1 MVAIDSAL
9 PQAEHQRGNRACLC
23 AQQAGRL
30 HHRSNSK
37 RNASRKA
44 LVANRRSV
52 HFVPMAVASARGL
65 GHAFGAQ
72 DVFSGVTF
80 EIQPRDRVALVGV
93 NGAGKSTLLRI
104 LARIERADRGEMS
117 LPTADRVAYLPQ
129 EVHFNSGLT
138 LEAYLL
144 DAFSTTRQ
152 IEAELRD
159 LEATLET
166 ASTDGEI
173 DRLLARHA
181 TLQQSLEAGDGYAY
195 EHRLHATIAGLGIP
209 VAHLTREV
217 ATFSGGQRT
226 RAALA
231 RILLGG
237 ADLLLLDEPTNHLDI
252 ESTEWLE
259 TYLASAASAVV
270 VVSHD
275 RRFLDAV
282 ATRTWE
288 IADGEFE
295 AYVGNYTQFARQ
307 RAEREARARRDYAA
321 QQAHVARTEAFIRRY
336 KAGVKSRQ
344 ARGRQKLLDRLERIG
359 PPKDP
364 GKLRIA
370 IAATLRAGDI
380 VVATESLGIAPDAPA
395 GAGLRG
401 QSPGMPFVLEAPPH
415 ARSLAPMVVCENAEI
430 SRGDRVAIV
439 GPNGAGKTTLLRV
452 LMGEI
457 VPVRGRAH
465 LGYGVQVGYYAQAH
479 EQLDLGGTVLS
490 GVLSMRAMSETD
502 ARTYLGRFLF
512 TGDDVFKRVASLSG
526 GERSRLA
533 LAQLALS
540 TANVLILDEPTN
552 HLDIYAREALEA
564 VLDQF
569 DGTIIFVSHDR
580 FLIDGLATRIWEV
593 ADGRMVAHEG
603 TWSAIRAARRV
614 SVSTA
619 RAAAAV
625 TVPLPTTSVPPPLD
639 ARGLQ
644 RSIGT
649 SRLNPDGRDL
659 KVARERL
666 VRAAA
671 DLASLESALASVNAS
686 LEAAARTG
694 NHVDLASLGVE
705 HEAVTTQLRVAEE
718 RWLEAQSRLE
728 DIECVIS
735 SA

>member
-1 MVAIDSAL
+1 LFSNARPVSSLTLRHATYTFTDMAL
-9 PQAEHQRGNRACLC
+9 
-23 AQQAGRL
+23 
-30 HHRSNSK
+30 
-37 RNASRKA
+37 
-44 LVANRRSV
+44 
-52 HFVPMAVASARGL
+52 ASARGL

-72 DVFSGVTF
+72 DVFAGVTF
-80 EIQPRDRVALVGV
+80 EIQPRDRIALVGV

-104 LARIERADRGEMS
+104 LARLEHADRGALS
-117 LPTADRVAYLPQ
+117 LPPEDRVAYLPQ
-129 EVHFNSGLT
+129 AVTFSSGLT

-144 DAFSTTRQ
+144 EAFASTRQ
-152 IEAELRD
+152 IETELRD
-159 LEATLET
+159 VEARLQAAT
-166 ASTDGEI
+166 TDVTVEE
-173 DRLLARHA
+173 LLARHA
-181 TLQQSLEAGDGYAY
+181 SLQDSLESGDGYAY
-195 EHRLHATIAGLGIP
+195 EHRVHVTTAGLGIP
-209 VAHLTREV
+209 ESHLTRDLS
-217 ATFSGGQRT
+217 TFSAGQRT

-252 ESTEWLE
+252 EATEWLE
-259 TYLASAASAVV
+259 SYLANAAPSVV

-288 IADGEFE
+288 IADRELE

-307 RAEREARARRDYAA
+307 RAERVARARRDYAT

-336 KAGVKSRQ
+336 RAGVKSRQ
-344 ARGRQKLLDRLERIG
+344 ARGRQKLLDRLERVG
-359 PPKDP
+359 PPRDP
-364 GKLRIA
+364 GKLQIA
-370 IAATLRAGDI
+370 IAATLRAGDV
-380 VVATESLGIAPDAPA
+380 VVATEGLGIAPDAPA
-395 GAGLRG
+395 GSGLRG
-401 QSPGMPFVLEAPPH
+401 QSPGMQFILEAPRH
-415 ARSLAPMVVCENAEI
+415 ARSFTPLVMCANAEI
-430 SRGDRVAIV
+430 ARGDRVAIV

-479 EQLDLGGTVLS
+479 EQLDLSGTVLS
-490 GVLSMRAMSETD
+490 GVLGMRSISETE

-512 TGDDVFKRVASLSG
+512 TGDDVFKRVTALSG

-569 DGTIIFVSHDR
+569 DGTVIFVSHDR

-593 ADGRMVAHEG
+593 ADGQMVAHEG
-603 TWSAIRAARRV
+603 SWSAIRAARKLP
-614 SVSTA
+614 TPLA
-619 RAAAAV
+619 RA
-625 TVPLPTTSVPPPLD
+625 TVPAVPPSPPTNVSLQVQATNLRKSSAGSRTSPD
-639 ARGLQ
+639 ARE
-644 RSIGT
+644 
-649 SRLNPDGRDL
+649 L

-666 VRAAA
+666 GRAAA
-671 DLASLESALASVNAS
+671 EVSSLEVALTTVSRS

-694 NHVDLASLGVE
+694 DHSVLVSLGIE
-705 HEAVTTQLRVAEE
+705 HESMAKQLRDAEE
-718 RWLEAQSRLE
+718 RWLDAHSRVEELE
-728 DIECVIS
+728 CLLATV
-735 SA
+735 